1 MADSIIRVLAKDAP
15 VKASAITARDMVER
29 ARQIHRTLPVAT
41 AALGRALMACSMMG
55 NQLKEEKGS
64 VTLQIK
70 GAGPLG
76 RITVVSDS
84 SGNARGYV
92 QNPQVDLPLKGPA
105 KLDVGS
111 AVGLPGALTVIKDL
125 QMKEPYVGSVQMV
138 TGEIAEDLT
147 AYFAQSEQTPTA
159 CALGVL
165 VARDRTVQVAGGYIL
180 QLLPNAPETVISALE
195 AGIRAAGAV
204 TPMLER
210 GMTPEEILTAVCP
223 GMELEFLETTEVSYR
238 CYCSRERVKGALI
251 SLGKGELEEI
261 ARAGET
267 VHIGCQFCD
276 ADYQFGP
283 EEIQK
288 LLLEL

>member
-125 QMKEPYVGSVQMV
+125 HAAACFSEKKGSR
-138 TGEIAEDLT
+138 I
-147 AYFAQSEQTPTA
+147 
-159 CALGVL
+159 
-165 VARDRTVQVAGGYIL
+165 
-180 QLLPNAPETVISALE
+180 
-195 AGIRAAGAV
+195 
-204 TPMLER
+204 
-210 GMTPEEILTAVCP
+210 
-223 GMELEFLETTEVSYR
+223 EVSISNTKELAVAFAVLEGEEGEVR
-238 CYCSRERVKGALI
+238 CD
-251 SLGKGELEEI
+251 
-261 ARAGET
+261 RA
-267 VHIGCQFCD
+267 
-276 ADYQFGP
+276 
-283 EEIQK
+283 
-288 LLLEL
+288 

>member
-1 MADSIIRVLAKDAP
+1 MDYIVRMIAKDAP
-15 VKASAITARDMVER
+15 IKAMAIQGREMVQR
-29 ARQIHRTLPVAT
+29 AREIHHTSPVAT
-41 AALGRALMACSMMG
+41 AALGRTLMAASMMG
-55 NQLKEEKGS
+55 NQLKEKDGS
-64 VTLQIK
+64 VTLRIK
-70 GAGPLG
+70 GGGPLG
-76 RITVVSDS
+76 GITVVSDS
-84 SGNARGYV
+84 QGNARGYV
-92 QNPQVDLPLKGPA
+92 VNPLVDLPLKGPA

-111 AVGLPGALTVIKDL
+111 AVGRDGSLTVIKDL
-125 QMKEPYVGSVQMV
+125 CMKEPYVGSVQMV

>member
-1 MADSIIRVLAKDAP
+1 MADRIVR
-15 VKASAITARDMVER
+15 AISTDGMVQAAAICSRGLTER
-29 ARQIHRTLPVAT
+29 ARQIHKTLPVAT
-41 AALGRALMACSMMG
+41 AALGRTLAAVSMMG
-55 NQLKEEKGS
+55 NALKGEGSS

-70 GAGPLG
+70 GGGPLG
-76 RITVVSDS
+76 TILCVSDS
-84 SGNARGYV
+84 VGNVRGYV
-92 QNPQVDLPLKGPA
+92 TNPQVDIPLRPDG
-105 KLDVGS
+105 KLDVGA
-111 AVGLPGALTVIKDL
+111 AVGHEGTLTVIRDL
-125 QMKEPYVGSVQMV
+125 NMKEPYVGSVQMV

-165 VARDRTVQVAGGYIL
+165 VARDRTVQVAGGYLL
-180 QLLPNAPETVISALE
+180 QLLPNAPDAVIEALE
-195 AGIRAAGAV
+195 RGIRGAGAV

-223 GMELEFLETTEVSYR
+223 GMELKVLETTEVSYR

-251 SLGKGELEEI
+251 SLGKKELEEI
-261 ARAGET
+261 AAEGET

-283 EEIQK
+283 EEIQN
-288 LLLEL
+288 LLLEI

>member
-1 MADSIIRVLAKDAP
+1 MGDYIVRAMSADGF
-15 VKASAITARDMVER
+15 VKAAAIRSTEIVRRGASI
-29 ARQIHRTLPVAT
+29 QGTTTTAT
-41 AALGRALMACSMMG
+41 AAFGRALTATSLLG
-55 NQLKEEKGS
+55 NMQKVEEGS

-70 GAGPLG
+70 GGGPLG
-76 RITVVSDS
+76 TILCVSDAT
-84 SGNARGYV
+84 GNVYV
-92 QNPQVDLPLKGPA
+92 QHPA
-105 KLDVGS
+105 ISLMEKYPGKLDVGA
-111 AVGLPGALTVIKDL
+111 AVGTSGMLTVIRDL